1 MKDFKDQLNRAQS
14 IADEGNSKRG
24 SYYNKP
30 AIAVVTAICLVI
42 LAMVIVMLVIFGKAC
57 NTAADVLLDDSNNST
72 YANNIYSGQYSG
84 YSGNYQSN
92 TAEQTEKTN
101 AAPADFSYGVVAGTN
116 YESSFSGLKF
126 YGPSG
131 WILQDHSALGSS
143 SNGTLYDMA
152 AQSSDGETSVA
163 VLYYPLNS
171 KYKSATAML
180 KAMQANTDGTVLNDS
195 VSIRKGGNSFTG
207 YIYTNNENGTTTYS
221 EVIGTEVDGYV
232 LLIQAKAMSSNELS
246 AAIAYFR

>member
-57 NTAADVLLDDSNNST
+57 NTAADVLLDDSSNST
-72 YANNIYSGQYSG
+72 YANNLYSGQYSG
-84 YSGNYQSN
+84 YSGTYQ
-92 TAEQTEKTN
+92 TTEAQTEKTN

-152 AQSSDGETSVA
+152 AQSADGETSVA

-171 KYKSATAML
+171 KYKSAPAML
-180 KAMQANTDGTVLNDS
+180 KAMQANTDGTILNDS

-207 YIYTNNENGTTTYS
+207 YIYSNNESGTTTYS
-221 EVIGTEVDGYV
+221 EVIGTEVDGYI